1 MTPPDSI
8 ASVMTSVPPDTQ
20 PASPARPVPPDTRS
34 ATATAT
40 SGPIVRTASL
50 SKEAFTG
57 ASAGLSAAAF
67 VAVVAAV
74 LLFRRDRRLTNA
86 VKQAHLA
93 RSGSV
98 DEQFGHYYVPSLGQW
113 TVTDA
118 TRCGARNEILGMSL
132 ALSYIHW
139 AGPINSHDS
148 RPLGSQDPLPLLQRP
163 DSHFRAARLHD
174 ATACRPTPGT
184 FDGGV

>member
-98 DEQFGHYYVPSLGQW
+98 DEQFGHYHVPSLGQW
-113 TVTDA
+113 MPGEVAVMDT
-118 TRCGARNEILGMSL
+118 TRCGARNEILVM
-132 ALSYIHW
+132 I
-139 AGPINSHDS
+139 
-148 RPLGSQDPLPLLQRP
+148 RDP
-163 DSHFRAARLHD
+163 
-174 ATACRPTPGT
+174 
-184 FDGGV
+184 